1 MALLLGTWSYSCYL
15 TLREWSVALY
25 ILFSTAVAFYLLY
38 AGAGVNAESTQ
49 VVGLLAN
56 SGFDVAA
63 AYYVGRA
70 YYYFRKTGGIHG
82 LGGIKNLPEERML
95 AQAADLA
102 AKGAAKVD
110 GALEKDAVRE
120 KAADL
125 EAATVAK
132 AVGA

>member
-1 MALLLGTWSYSCYL
+1 
-15 TLREWSVALY
+15 
-25 ILFSTAVAFYLLY
+25 
-38 AGAGVNAESTQ
+38 
-49 VVGLLAN
+49 
-56 SGFDVAA
+56 
-63 AYYVGRA
+63 
-70 YYYFRKTGGIHG
+70 
-82 LGGIKNLPEERML
+82 ML